1 MLVKQHTMSG
11 DGTTVEEKP
20 DLTAE
25 GQNDVERWKW
35 NRKKVFHWVF
45 LVSAVLYAMWR
56 FSVNE
61 DNAFLQQ
68 EMRHA
73 FKSSPYGLQRKMDD
87 THGEWKST
95 RHFVTKNWIW
105 FLLHPL
111 LGRTTAR
118 ITPSAMPVFYAL
130 YASLF
135 VAVQLGWEVALA
147 FLAQH
152 AAFLAVASLRVP
164 AFCYVF
170 ASIMLLQKKVFDTS
184 FFHYVYDKYGAETN
198 MVTYVAFHWNILRG
212 LSFSLDLIRT
222 QREKPEYHRSRW
234 PPYWKTL
241 AYVMYLP
248 TVYLGPLQNYYDYA
262 AQLDKVRSQCT
273 LREMGAA
280 ISGVLRS
287 CAHFLLA
294 EVMAHYLYSS
304 AMSQWPW
311 MIGKLDPASLVGFGL
326 SLLFFFYVRYVFNYG
341 VAGALARAEGIELPL
356 HAKCIARLNL
366 CSQFWRYFDRG
377 MHLYIRR
384 YFYEPV
390 VGGRKGATWLVLG
403 TAASFAFTWFWHD
416 MAKSDGIW
424 CALSVLGITIE
435 VLVAHARKSSF
446 VKNLESRYLAV
457 PERLREV
464 KALIGSPHY
473 LLTIC
478 ACMFHL
484 AEMNVVLVLCKG
496 VLLGFPCPLVPVLVV
511 LYSACHV
518 SFDVAEWEATGKRK
532 ET

>member
-1 MLVKQHTMSG
+1 MSG
-11 DGTTVEEKP
+11 DDTTVEAKP
-20 DLTAE
+20 DLKTE
-25 GQNDVERWKW
+25 GTTDDERWKW
-35 NRKKVFHWVF
+35 TRKKVFHWVF

-61 DNAFLQQ
+61 ENVFLQQ
-68 EMRHA
+68 EMRRA
-73 FKSSPYGLQRKMDD
+73 FKRSPYGLQRKMDD
-87 THGEWKST
+87 THWEWKST
-95 RHFVTKNWIW
+95 RHFVTKNWMW

-111 LGRTTAR
+111 LGRATAG
-118 ITPSAMPVFYAL
+118 ITPSLVPVFYAL
-130 YASLF
+130 YTSLF
-135 VAVQLGWEVALA
+135 VAVQMGWEVALA

-164 AFCYVF
+164 AYCYAF
-170 ASIMLLQKKVFDTS
+170 ASIMLLHKKIYDTS
-184 FFHYVYDKYGAETN
+184 FFHYVYDKYGPETN

-212 LSFSLDLIRT
+212 LSFSLDLIRSE
-222 QREKPEYHRSRW
+222 REKPEDCRSRW

-241 AYVMYLP
+241 AYVIYMP
-248 TVYLGPLQNYYDYA
+248 TVYLGPLQNYHDYA
-262 AQLDKVRSQCT
+262 AQLDKVRPQCT
-273 LREMGAA
+273 LREIGVA

-294 EVMAHYLYSS
+294 EIMAHYLYSS

-341 VAGALARAEGIELPL
+341 VAGALARAEGIEVPP
-356 HAKCIARLNL
+356 HAKCIARLNR

-384 YFYEPV
+384 YIYEPV
-390 VGGRKGATWLVLG
+390 AGSRKGATWLVLG

-416 MAKSDGIW
+416 MGKPDGIW
-424 CALSVLGITIE
+424 CALSVLGITVE
-435 VLVAHARKSSF
+435 VLVAQARKSTF
-446 VKNLESRYLAV
+446 VRNLESRYLV
-457 PERLREV
+457 TPERMREA

-484 AEMNVVLVLCKG
+484 AELNVVLVLCRG
-496 VLLGFPCPLVPVLVV
+496 VLLGFPFPLVPVLVV

-518 SFDVAEWEATGKRK
+518 SFDVAEWEATEKRK
-532 ET
+532 QA

>member
-1 MLVKQHTMSG
+1 MSG
-11 DGTTVEEKP
+11 DGTALETKP
-20 DLTAE
+20 DLKPKGPT
-25 GQNDVERWKW
+25 GVERWKW
-35 NRKKVFHWVF
+35 NRKKLFHWVVV
-45 LVSAVLYAMWR
+45 VSAVLYSMWR

-61 DNAFLQQ
+61 ENVFLQQ
-68 EMRHA
+68 EMRRA

-87 THGEWKST
+87 THWEWKYT
-95 RHFVTKNWIW
+95 GHFVTRNWVW

-111 LGRTTAR
+111 LGRATAG
-118 ITPSAMPVFYAL
+118 IAPSLVPVFYAV
-130 YASLF
+130 YTSLF
-135 VAVQLGWEVALA
+135 LAVQIGWEVALA

-152 AAFLAVASLRVP
+152 AAFLAVAALRVP
-164 AFCYVF
+164 VFCYVL
-170 ASIMLLQKKVFDTS
+170 ASLVLMQNKINDMS
-184 FFHYVYDKYGAETN
+184 FFHHVYDNYGPETH

-212 LSFSLDLIRT
+212 LSFSLDFIHNE
-222 QREKPEYHRSRW
+222 REKPEDSRSRW
-234 PPYWKTL
+234 PPYWRTL
-241 AYVMYLP
+241 AYVIYMP
-248 TVYLGPLQNYYDYA
+248 AVYLGPLQNYHDYA
-262 AQLDKVRSQCT
+262 AQLDKARPQCT

-280 ISGVLRS
+280 ITGVLRS
-287 CAHFLLA
+287 CAHFLLV

-341 VAGALARAEGIELPL
+341 IAGALARAEGIEIPP
-356 HAKCIARLNL
+356 HAKCIVRLHR
-366 CSQFWRYFDRG
+366 CSHFWRYFDRG

-390 VGGRKGATWLVLG
+390 AGGRKGAAWLVLG

-416 MAKSDGIW
+416 MERSDGIW
-424 CALSVLGITIE
+424 CALSVLGIAIE
-435 VLVAHARKSSF
+435 VLVVQARRSSF
-446 VKNLESRYLAV
+446 VKKLESRYLAT
-457 PERLREV
+457 PGRMREA

-484 AEMNVVLVLCKG
+484 TELSVVLVLCRG
-496 VLLGFPCPLVPVLVV
+496 VLFGFPFPLVPVLVV

-518 SFDVAEWEATGKRK
+518 SFDVAEWEATDKRK
-532 ET
+532 QA

>member
-1 MLVKQHTMSG
+1 MSG

-56 FSVNE
+56 FSDNE

-73 FKSSPYGLQRKMDD
+73 FKSSPYGFQRKMDD
-87 THGEWKST
+87 THWEWKST

-118 ITPSAMPVFYAL
+118 ITSSAVPVFYAL
-130 YASLF
+130 YTSLF

-170 ASIMLLQKKVFDTS
+170 ASIMLLQKKVFDTV
-184 FFHYVYDKYGAETN
+184 FFHYVYDKYGPETN

-222 QREKPEYHRSRW
+222 QREKPEYYRSRW

-241 AYVMYLP
+241 AYVMYMP
-248 TVYLGPLQNYYDYA
+248 TVYLGPLQNYHDYA

-287 CAHFLLA
+287 GAHFLLA

-311 MIGKLDPASLVGFGL
+311 MIEKLDPASLVGFGL

-341 VAGALARAEGIELPL
+341 VAGALARAEGIEIPP

-366 CSQFWRYFDRG
+366 CSEFWRYFDRG
-377 MHLYIRR
+377 MHLYIRSAR
-384 YFYEPV
+384 HQCLAPRLLKWPTIATRPSAYLLG
-390 VGGRKGATWLVLG
+390 VGLL
-403 TAASFAFTWFWHD
+403 
-416 MAKSDGIW
+416 M
-424 CALSVLGITIE
+424 IT
-435 VLVAHARKSSF
+435 K
-446 VKNLESRYLAV
+446 SRYLRA
-457 PERLREV
+457 PERMREA

-518 SFDVAEWEATGKRK
+518 SFDVAEWEASGKRK
-532 ET
+532 EA